1 VLRLSDPAATAAQV
15 AVAILHVLLRAGQL
29 LHAAEE
35 VAAGE
40 ILLGVTVIFPRRTEV
55 LSGFTE
61 VVAAVAVAMVTV
73 MAVVTMMVVMVVL
86 VEQITDETSDET
98 SDERQTEHSAFSLS
112 ARGARAC
119 FMPTLGCLQTS
130 PSSHK
135 PIGPSVMCR
144 TLRPVRHSFAA
155 SPAAARARKALKCSV
170 FQRNGDVIAGA
181 IA

>member
-40 ILLGVTVIFPRRTEV
+40 ILLGVTVIFQRRTEV

>member
-170 FQRNGDVIAGA
+170 FQRNGDAIAGA

>member
-1 VLRLSDPAATAAQV
+1 
-15 AVAILHVLLRAGQL
+15 
-29 LHAAEE
+29 
-35 VAAGE
+35 
-40 ILLGVTVIFPRRTEV
+40 
-55 LSGFTE
+55 
-61 VVAAVAVAMVTV
+61 VAVAMVTV
-73 MAVVTMMVVMVVL
+73 MAVMAMVTMMVVMVVL